1 MEETEIS
8 HFLHILVRMGEA
20 LQNSGA
26 EVFRVEDTLNRI
38 AIAYGAEDVNVFVI
52 TSSIVV
58 TLTMPSLPPQ
68 TETRRLRHAASNDLL
83 TLEKLN
89 ALSRRICTAPPSI
102 EEFQRQLNA
111 ILAQHPDPRLHL
123 AGSVLAASSFAIF
136 FGGNLWDGLLAGV
149 DGGRYDSM
157 ANGVEIT
164 EERAQKYDFSDPYC
178 YIRTAIIV
186 KSDDDSINSFEDLN
200 GKTTANTISSTYAT
214 LAESYGAKTTG
225 VDDLNQT
232 IELLLNGR
240 VDATLNAEVTY
251 FDYLKE
257 HPDAN
262 IKIAALTND
271 ASQVAFP
278 VRKGDET
285 APLREA
291 LNQAI
296 NELRED
302 GTIAE
307 ISEKYFGT
315 DLSQA
320 PSAN

>member
-1 MEETEIS
+1 MK
-8 HFLHILVRMGEA
+8 LKA
-20 LQNSGA
+20 L
-26 EVFRVEDTLNRI
+26 T
-38 AIAYGAEDVNVFVI
+38 
-52 TSSIVV
+52 
-58 TLTMPSLPPQ
+58 
-68 TETRRLRHAASNDLL
+68 AA
-83 TLEKLN
+83 
-89 ALSRRICTAPPSI
+89 
-102 EEFQRQLNA
+102 
-111 ILAQHPDPRLHL
+111 
-123 AGSVLAASSFAIF
+123 VLAAALLSACGSSAASSAAPAADTSSETAASADNSGDLLAQSQQRGEIV
-136 FGGNLWDGLLAGV
+136 FGTEGTWSPWTYHDEHDQLVGFDIEVAQKVAEKLGVKATFVEGEWDGLLAGV

-285 APLREA
+285 ATLREA